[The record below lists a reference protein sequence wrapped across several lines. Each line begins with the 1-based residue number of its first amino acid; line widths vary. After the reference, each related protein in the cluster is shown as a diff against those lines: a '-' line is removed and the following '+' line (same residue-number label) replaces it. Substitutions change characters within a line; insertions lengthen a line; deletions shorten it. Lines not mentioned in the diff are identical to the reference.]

1 MGGIWWLNVLRFRRF
16 AIPIVDAETKK
27 NNKDSTET
35 KKTITDSDVI
45 ESFNDEEKKNLSH
58 EVKN

>member
-1 MGGIWWLNVLRFRRF
+1 MSGVWWLNVLQFRRF

-35 KKTITDSDVI
+35 KKTIKDSEVI
-45 ESFNDEEKKNLSH
+45 RNVLIIIMF
-58 EVKN
+58 V